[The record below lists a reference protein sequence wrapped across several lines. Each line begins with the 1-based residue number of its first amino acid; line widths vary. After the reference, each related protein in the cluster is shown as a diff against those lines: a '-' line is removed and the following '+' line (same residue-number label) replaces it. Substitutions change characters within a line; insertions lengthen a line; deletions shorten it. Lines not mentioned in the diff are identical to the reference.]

1 VAFSK
6 LARVSNNLLIMADDN
21 KTNEELTEED
31 LALAGQSRSGSGAND
46 DDTDEDAE
54 VDGEEGEES
63 AKAGEEEEAASDG
76 SERET
81 LVTKEGLAALKD
93 ELMQLETTKRK
104 EVAARLKEAISFGD
118 LSENSEYEDAKN
130 EQALVE
136 GRINE
141 LQRMIK
147 TARIITEKK
156 GSGKIVKI
164 GSTVKLQNLTDKDE
178 PETYTIVGS
187 TETNPAERKISNE
200 SPIGVAI
207 VDKEQGDEVVVKA
220 PVGELRYK
228 IIKVS

>member
-1 VAFSK
+1 MSK
-6 LARVSNNLLIMADDN
+6 LARVSNNIFIMADDN

-31 LALAGQSRSGSGAND
+31 LALAGQSRSGSGASDND
-46 DDTDEDAE
+46 GDDEGDTDD
-54 VDGEEGEES
+54 EEGGEAHKEEVE
-63 AKAGEEEEAASDG
+63 GDVI
-76 SERET
+76 SEGFDRET

-93 ELMQLETTKRK
+93 ELLQLETIKRK
-104 EVAARLKEAISFGD
+104 DVAARLKEAISFGD

-164 GSTVKLQNLTDKDE
+164 GSTVKVQNLTDKDE

-187 TETNPAERKISNE
+187 TEASPADKKISNE

-220 PVGELRYK
+220 PVGDLRYK